1 MGRSGRTP
9 IYLLLYISTTDSTKM
24 PSIAVTAEMDI
35 VPSKVGMSSFLNS
48 AETLSRSKSIAS
60 LFIRHSFDK
69 CHGCI
74 GLFLYCKDTNK
85 RARNETFLSQKK
97 REIVAKRT
105 NRVRKCAN
113 LFDVNG
119 ALTPQKRRNV
129 PIVEDFG
136 PICKEFSS

>member
-1 MGRSGRTP
+1 MMAKVVNSAAGMASH
-9 IYLLLYISTTDSTKM
+9 I
-24 PSIAVTAEMDI
+24 PS

-69 CHGCI
+69 CHGCM

-97 REIVAKRT
+97 REIVAHQQVAALMQHAFKGVIE
-105 NRVRKCAN
+105 NKASMHNVHLRVGYI
-113 LFDVNG
+113 F
-119 ALTPQKRRNV
+119 
-129 PIVEDFG
+129 
-136 PICKEFSS
+136 